1 MPDFSSRSRI
11 VSASHVKVTSA
22 TAAGA
27 GQAVVD
33 QGFVVAVIGT
43 WQLRAGLARS
53 WWDWGR
59 ASGAW
64 RRDESLCFT
73 TYFTTYTP
81 LGTALQF
88 KLQPDCAPLLLV
100 LKWIITMLLLL
111 TRGGGIKE
119 PHLLFSKVVPSASV
133 MARWSKSHVEWDWM

>member
-27 GQAVVD
+27 GQAVVN
-33 QGFVVAVIGT
+33 QGFVVAVIGAL
-43 WQLRAGLARS
+43 QLRAGLAKS

-59 ASGAW
+59 ASGTW
-64 RRDESLCFT
+64 RKDESLCLT
-73 TYFTTYTP
+73 TYSTTYTP
-81 LGTALQF
+81 LGRALQL

-133 MARWSKSHVEWDWM
+133 MARWSKSHVEWDWI